1 MIIDNPRDVE
11 MSNIHYSDEQIRQS
25 IISHCSCEFLNS
37 DFIFAQFMYDF
48 YIKNIIIGDMYIENV
63 MRKMIAAGDLSSD
76 NRGAYGFYS
85 VSR

>member
-1 MIIDNPRDVE
+1 
-11 MSNIHYSDEQIRQS
+11 
-25 IISHCSCEFLNS
+25 
-37 DFIFAQFMYDF
+37 MYDF